1 MQTFDLALARIARA
15 WANKC
20 VWKHN
25 PNQRY
30 HPDPMFKPTGENMWL
45 GGASRNPIN
54 VENPIKAFHS
64 EINYYTFSTHQC
76 TKVCGHYTQVRY
88 VLLCLYSP
96 L

>member
-30 HPDPMFKPTGENMWL
+30 HPDRKFKPTGENMWL
-45 GGASRNPIN
+45 GGASQNFFNVKNPITS
-54 VENPIKAFHS
+54 FHN
-64 EINYYTFSTHQC
+64 EVKYYTFSTHHC
-76 TKVCGHYTQVRY
+76 TKVCGHYTQVRC
-88 VLLCLYSP
+88 VLLCSHSP